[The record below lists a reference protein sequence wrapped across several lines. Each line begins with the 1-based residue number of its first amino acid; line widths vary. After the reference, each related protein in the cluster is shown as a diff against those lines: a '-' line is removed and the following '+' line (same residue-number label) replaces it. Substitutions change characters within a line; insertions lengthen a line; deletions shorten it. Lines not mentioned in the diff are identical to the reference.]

1 MPNLKCC
8 EICNRLHEPDQ
19 PCPLRIANVY
29 TMRLQAFEKLT
40 EPDKA
45 WIKAHP
51 GLLRSILDTV
61 EDTIADM
68 M

>member
-1 MPNLKCC
+1 
-8 EICNRLHEPDQ
+8 
-19 PCPLRIANVY
+19 
-29 TMRLQAFEKLT
+29 MRLQAFEKLT